1 MLPHVGVGS
10 GMPAE
15 MKDRD
20 ASNTMASATSTMVNT
35 MTGAMQLRMTCFTRI
50 HGARA
55 PETTTAR
62 T

>member
-10 GMPAE
+10 GMPAL

-35 MTGAMQLRMTCFTRI
+35 MTGARQLRTTCFIKI

-55 PETTTAR
+55 PETMTAR

>member
-1 MLPHVGVGS
+1 MLPQVGVGS

-15 MKDRD
+15 MNDSE

-55 PETTTAR
+55 PDTTTAR

>member
-1 MLPHVGVGS
+1 MNDS
-10 GMPAE
+10 E
-15 MKDRD
+15 

-55 PETTTAR
+55 PDTTTAR